1 MITALVVALLAALQ
15 AVAIWRRPDQVTWIL
30 VACFAVAVIVAGNVP
45 LPERFTVLALLDY
58 ALVAAMIGP
67 WAVTHS
73 RRAQI
78 IGAIGLLK
86 LLGRLTYASHP
97 YMDHWTFAAVM
108 NCAFAVQV
116 IVAGGM
122 ADGIGRWLSDHR
134 WFGPARTAGL
144 HRNGAE
150 R

>member
-1 MITALVVALLAALQ
+1 VTTTLVVALLAALQ
-15 AVAIWRRPDQVTWIL
+15 AVAIWRKPDQVTWIL

-45 LPERFTVLALLDY
+45 LPERFTVLALIDY

-78 IGAIGLLK
+78 IGVIGLVK
-86 LLGRLTYASHP
+86 LVARLTYASHP

-108 NCAFAVQV
+108 NCAFAAQV
-116 IVAGGM
+116 IVAGGL
-122 ADGIGRWLSDHR
+122 ADGIGRWLSDHC
-134 WFGPARTAGL
+134 WFGRSRAAGL
-144 HRNGAE
+144 HRNGLE
-150 R
+150 Q